1 MDITLDRQKSNEA
14 LIKITLKE
22 GDYQPQVTQK
32 IKEYSKKAQIKGF
45 RPGKVPFG
53 LVKKM
58 YGKSILVDEINRMLS
73 SSLTDYIKGEDLKI
87 LGDPLPNLEKSK
99 TIDWD
104 EQKDFEFEYN
114 IGLVDDF
121 KYDLSKKRKVTEFN
135 IKVDPKMVSEEL
147 QNIRKS
153 YGEKVAVEL
162 SKADDIISGTLI
174 EDSLDIKNSVSLSIS
189 QVEKKEQKKFIG
201 KKPADSIT
209 FTLAKAIKD
218 SSHQAQLV
226 DKTEDELNELKISE
240 VTLKIDEI
248 NRMEPAELNQ
258 EFFDKLFG
266 KDEVKTEIDLKGKIK
281 EYLANSFQKETDNFL
296 AHSIRE
302 EILKATK
309 MDLPDEFL
317 KRWLVASNEGKVK
330 SEEVDKDYLNYA
342 EEMKW
347 NLILNRIAEDNE
359 IKVENEEVVI
369 KAKELIVAQLASSG
383 IGDQMADQ
391 LDAFADN
398 YLKGNEGQNYLQV
411 FNQVRNDR
419 IMDFIRGTIT
429 ITKKEVNVDQ
439 FKKEVA
445 K

>member
-1 MDITLDRQKSNEA
+1 M
-14 LIKITLKE
+14 
-22 GDYQPQVTQK
+22 
-32 IKEYSKKAQIKGF
+32 
-45 RPGKVPFG
+45 
-53 LVKKM
+53 
-58 YGKSILVDEINRMLS
+58 
-73 SSLTDYIKGEDLKI
+73 
-87 LGDPLPNLEKSK
+87 
-99 TIDWD
+99 
-104 EQKDFEFEYN
+104 
-114 IGLVDDF
+114 
-121 KYDLSKKRKVTEFN
+121 
-135 IKVDPKMVSEEL
+135 
-147 QNIRKS
+147 
-153 YGEKVAVEL
+153 
-162 SKADDIISGTLI
+162 
-174 EDSLDIKNSVSLSIS
+174 
-189 QVEKKEQKKFIG
+189 
-201 KKPADSIT
+201 
-209 FTLAKAIKD
+209 
-218 SSHQAQLV
+218 
-226 DKTEDELNELKISE
+226 
-240 VTLKIDEI
+240 TLKIDEI
-248 NRMEPAELNQ
+248 NRMEPAALNQ

-266 KDEVKTEIDLKGKIK
+266 KDEVKTEKDLKEKIK
-281 EYLANSFQKETDNFL
+281 EYLAGSFQKETDNFL

-330 SEEVDKDYLNYA
+330 PDEIDKDYLNYA

-359 IKVENEEVVI
+359 IKVENEEVVH

-419 IMDFIRGTIT
+419 IMDFIRDTIT
-429 ITKKEVNVDQ
+429 ITKKEVNIDQ